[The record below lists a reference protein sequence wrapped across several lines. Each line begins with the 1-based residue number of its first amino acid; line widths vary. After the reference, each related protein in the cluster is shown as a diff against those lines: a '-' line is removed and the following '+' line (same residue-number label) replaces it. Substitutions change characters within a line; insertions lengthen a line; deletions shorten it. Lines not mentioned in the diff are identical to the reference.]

1 MMTFIR
7 QPPVKTTGHAIGDVN
22 NQSEVNGF
30 YFWIAR
36 ISSSVIKSALLALI
50 YLMAFHANAADSHCS
65 DQEQIVF
72 SCSLG
77 KKIVSV
83 CASAELTPSSGYLQ
97 YRFGAKS
104 ALELILP
111 ASRDSNQKKTIL
123 ANTLMFAGG
132 GGGYLRFMNGRYQYV
147 VYTAIGRGWGTKEG
161 VLVKKGAKQIANLKC
176 QDIPTSQL
184 GNDFFRR
191 AGLTIDPEEFL
202 LP

>member
-22 NQSEVNGF
+22 NQSEVSGL
-30 YFWIAR
+30 YDGIAR
-36 ISSSVIKSALLALI
+36 ISNSVIKSALLTLI
-50 YLMAFHANAADSHCS
+50 YLIAFHANAADSHCNE
-65 DQEQIVF
+65 QEQIVF

-83 CASAELTPSSGYLQ
+83 CASAELTPASGYLQ
-97 YRFGAKS
+97 YRFGAKN
-104 ALELILP
+104 ALELVLP
-111 ASRDSNQKKTIL
+111 ASRDSNQRETIS

-132 GGGYLRFMNGRYQYV
+132 GGGYLRFINGHYQYV
-147 VYTAIGRGWGTKEG
+147 VYTAIGKGWGTREG
-161 VLVKKGAKQIANLKC
+161 VLVKKGAKKIANFKC

-184 GNDFFRR
+184 DNDFFNR

>member
-1 MMTFIR
+1 MMMFNR
-7 QPPVKTTGHAIGDVN
+7 QLPVKTTEYAISSVN
-22 NQSEVNGF
+22 NKVEVSG
-30 YFWIAR
+30 YYDGIAR
-36 ISSSVIKSALLALI
+36 IGNSVIKSALFALI
-50 YLMAFHANAADSHCS
+50 YLMAFHANAADSHCNE
-65 DQEQIVF
+65 QEQIVF

-97 YRFGAKS
+97 YRFGAKN

-111 ASRDSNQKKTIL
+111 ASRNSAQKETIL

-132 GGGYLRFMNGRYQYV
+132 GGGYLRFINGHYQYV

-161 VLVKKGAKQIANLKC
+161 VLVKKGAKQIVNLKC

-191 AGLTIDPEEFL
+191 AGLTIDPEELL